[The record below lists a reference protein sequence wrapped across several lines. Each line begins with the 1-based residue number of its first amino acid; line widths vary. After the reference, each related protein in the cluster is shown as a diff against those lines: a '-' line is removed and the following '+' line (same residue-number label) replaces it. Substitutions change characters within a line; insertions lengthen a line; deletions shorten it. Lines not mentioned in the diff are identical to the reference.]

1 MSEYLSL
8 YTDEELDAEIAAW
21 KAALRDVSMGQSY
34 TIRGREL
41 TLASLSEIKA
51 TLTDMA
57 REKGRRL
64 GTQTPRVVQA
74 VIGRS
79 F

>member
-8 YTDEELDAEIAAW
+8 YTDEELDAEITTW
-21 KAALRDVSMGQSY
+21 KAALHDVSMGQSY

-41 TLASLSEIKA
+41 TLAALSEIKRV
-51 TLTDMA
+51 LTDMA
-57 REKGRRL
+57 REKSRRL
-64 GTQTPRVVQA
+64 GGQTPRVVQA
-74 VIGRS
+74 VIKRA